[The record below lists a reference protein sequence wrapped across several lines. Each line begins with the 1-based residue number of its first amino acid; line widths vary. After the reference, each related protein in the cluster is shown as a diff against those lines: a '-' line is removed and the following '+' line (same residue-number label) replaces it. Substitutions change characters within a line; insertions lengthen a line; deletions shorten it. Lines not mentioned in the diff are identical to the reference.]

1 MDKFSKLTRWIAE
14 SFAVTLFAIVLI
26 SQCLNILFRYTKI
39 LPPLMW
45 VEEFTRFSFIWI
57 LFLLWHLADRED
69 AHFKVDFA
77 VARLTGKPKACLVL
91 FQHLIVL
98 GFATLTIW
106 SSIRYIPA
114 TMAYGTNS
122 FNELPMGVVYM
133 VIPLGLV
140 LVAVE
145 HIRHLV
151 RQLLKRT

>member
-1 MDKFSKLTRWIAE
+1 MEKFSKLTKWIAE

-26 SQCLNILFRYTKI
+26 SQCLNILFRYTKV

-69 AHFKVDFA
+69 THFKVDFA
-77 VARLTGKPKACLVL
+77 VAGLTGKPKACLFL
-91 FQHLIVL
+91 FQHLIAL
-98 GFATLTIW
+98 GFAALTIW

-122 FNELPMGVVYM
+122 FSGLPMGVIYL
-133 VIPLGLV
+133 VIPLGLA

-145 HIRHLV
+145 HIR
-151 RQLLKRT
+151 LLLRHFLKEL